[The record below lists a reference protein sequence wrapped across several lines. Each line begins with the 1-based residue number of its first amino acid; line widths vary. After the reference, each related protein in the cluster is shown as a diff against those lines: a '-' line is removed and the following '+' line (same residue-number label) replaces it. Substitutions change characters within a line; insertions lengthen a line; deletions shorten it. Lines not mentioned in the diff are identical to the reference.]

1 MKRKILSVLGVLM
14 AVLIFC
20 GCSNLSTASGN
31 LSTDGAQSSGG
42 SGESVSTE
50 QGGEENI
57 GESNEK
63 GEHEFRLAAG
73 KMGYSDEQIDEII
86 EYGNVTLKQ
95 LLTPEE
101 NDSTDIEVK
110 TSPDGS
116 YAFGG
121 YWYFDGG
128 ARLGCVYLKNLSTG
142 KITVLNERLT
152 GYSCYGFTADGS
164 IYFFDYALSAENRS
178 ILNFYSPENVRLP
191 YDSWSPDGNGALIWN
206 RVDYIASEDALL
218 TFWVNVDEDFSPD
231 GNTVYPQ
238 YEYCTALIHCGDLSV
253 EEQSTGIQL
262 RTNKYGQIVTPELD
276 RRDSSEKKVVLI
288 DDEYQIDF
296 SPLEITPQA
305 RRSLS

>member
-14 AVLIFC
+14 AVLM
-20 GCSNLSTASGN
+20 STAV
-31 LSTDGAQSSGG
+31 LTACEKAPAGADSSGG
-42 SGESVSTE
+42 SGESSAQGSKVSGESTE
-50 QGGEENI
+50 SEAEL
-57 GESNEK
+57 
-63 GEHEFRLAAG
+63 RALAAE
-73 KMGYSDEQIDEII
+73 MGYSDEQIDEITG
-86 EYGNVTLKQ
+86 YGLALEQ

-101 NDSTDIEVK
+101 NDSTDIAVK

-253 EEQSTGIQL
+253 EEQSTGIPL
-262 RTNKYGQIVTPELD
+262 RTNEYSQIVTPELD
-276 RRDSSEKKVVLI
+276 RRDSSERKVVLI

-296 SPLEITPQA
+296 SPLGITPQA

>member
-14 AVLIFC
+14 AVLMV
-20 GCSNLSTASGN
+20 LTA
-31 LSTDGAQSSGG
+31 LAACEKAPAGADSGG
-42 SGESVSTE
+42 SGESSAQGSKVSGESTE
-50 QGGEENI
+50 SEAEL
-57 GESNEK
+57 
-63 GEHEFRLAAG
+63 RALAAE
-73 KMGYSDEQIDEII
+73 MGYSDEQIDEII

-101 NDSTDIEVK
+101 NDSTDIAVK
-110 TSPDGS
+110 ISPDGS

-253 EEQSTGIQL
+253 EEQSTGIPL
-262 RTNKYGQIVTPELD
+262 RTNKYSQIVTPELD
-276 RRDSSEKKVVLI
+276 RRDSSERKVVLI

-296 SPLEITPQA
+296 SPLGITPQG

>member
-1 MKRKILSVLGVLM
+1 MKRKILSVLAVLM
-14 AVLIFC
+14 AVI
-20 GCSNLSTASGN
+20 LSTAAFSACN
-31 LSTDGAQSSGG
+31 KAPAGADSSGG
-42 SGESVSTE
+42 SGESSAQGSKVS
-50 QGGEENI
+50 
-57 GESNEK
+57 GESTKSEA
-63 GEHEFRLAAG
+63 ELRALAAE
-73 KMGYSDEQIDEII
+73 MGYSDEQIDEII

-101 NDSTDIEVK
+101 NDSTDIAVK

-191 YDSWSPDGNGALIWN
+191 YDSWSPDGNGVLIWN

-253 EEQSTGIQL
+253 EEQSTGIPL
-262 RTNKYGQIVTPELD
+262 RTNKYSQIVTPELD
-276 RRDSSEKKVVLI
+276 RRDSSERKVALI

-296 SPLEITPQA
+296 SPLGITPQA

>member
-1 MKRKILSVLGVLM
+1 MKRKILSVLGVLI
-14 AVLIFC
+14 AVLM
-20 GCSNLSTASGN
+20 STAV
-31 LSTDGAQSSGG
+31 LTACEKAPAGADSSGG
-42 SGESVSTE
+42 SGESSAQGSKVSGESTE
-50 QGGEENI
+50 SEAEL
-57 GESNEK
+57 
-63 GEHEFRLAAG
+63 RALAAE
-73 KMGYSDEQIDEII
+73 MGYSDEQIDEII

-101 NDSTDIEVK
+101 NDSTDIAVK

-253 EEQSTGIQL
+253 EEQSTGIPL
-262 RTNKYGQIVTPELD
+262 RTNKYSQIVTPELD
-276 RRDSSEKKVVLI
+276 RRDSSERKVVLI

-296 SPLEITPQA
+296 SPLGITPQA

>member
-14 AVLIFC
+14 AVLM
-20 GCSNLSTASGN
+20 STAAFSACNKIPAGADSGGSSGN
-31 LSTDGAQSSGG
+31 L
-42 SGESVSTE
+42 STE
-50 QGGEENI
+50 QGGEENM

-73 KMGYSDEQIDEII
+73 KMGYSDEQIDEITG
-86 EYGNVTLKQ
+86 YGLALEQ
-95 LLTPEE
+95 LLKPEG
-101 NDSTDIEVK
+101 NNSADIEVK
-110 TSPDGS
+110 ISPNRR
-116 YAFGG
+116 YALGG

-206 RVDYIASEDALL
+206 GVDYIASEDALL

-253 EEQSTGIQL
+253 EEQSTGIPL
-262 RTNKYGQIVTPELD
+262 RTNKYSQIVTPELD
-276 RRDSSEKKVVLI
+276 RRDSSDRKVVLI

-296 SPLEITPQA
+296 SPLGITPQA

>member
-1 MKRKILSVLGVLM
+1 MKRKIISVLGVLM
-14 AVLIFC
+14 AVLM
-20 GCSNLSTASGN
+20 STAAFSACN
-31 LSTDGAQSSGG
+31 KAPTGAENSGG
-42 SGESVSTE
+42 SRESSAQGSKVSGESTE
-50 QGGEENI
+50 SEAEL
-57 GESNEK
+57 
-63 GEHEFRLAAG
+63 RALAAE
-73 KMGYSDEQIDEII
+73 MGYSDEQIDEII

-101 NDSTDIEVK
+101 NDSTDIAVK

-128 ARLGCVYLKNLSTG
+128 ARLGCAYLKNLSTG

-253 EEQSTGIQL
+253 EEQSTGIPL
-262 RTNKYGQIVTPELD
+262 RTNKYSQIVTPELD
-276 RRDSSEKKVVLI
+276 RRDSSDRKVVLI

-296 SPLEITPQA
+296 SPLGITPQA

>member
-1 MKRKILSVLGVLM
+1 MKRKILSVLSVLM
-14 AVLIFC
+14 AVLMA
-20 GCSNLSTASGN
+20 LTA
-31 LSTDGAQSSGG
+31 LAACEKAPAGADSSGG
-42 SGESVSTE
+42 SGESSAQGSKVSGESTE
-50 QGGEENI
+50 SEAEL
-57 GESNEK
+57 
-63 GEHEFRLAAG
+63 RALAAE
-73 KMGYSDEQIDEII
+73 MGYSDEQIDEII

-101 NDSTDIEVK
+101 NDSTDIAVK

-128 ARLGCVYLKNLSTG
+128 ARFGCVYLKNLSTG

-253 EEQSTGIQL
+253 EEQSTGIPL
-262 RTNKYGQIVTPELD
+262 RTNKYSQIVTPELD
-276 RRDSSEKKVVLI
+276 RRDSSDRKVVLI

-296 SPLEITPQA
+296 SPLGITPQA

>member
-1 MKRKILSVLGVLM
+1 MKRKILSVLGVLV
-14 AVLIFC
+14 AVLMA
-20 GCSNLSTASGN
+20 LTA
-31 LSTDGAQSSGG
+31 LAACEKTPAGAENSGG
-42 SGESVSTE
+42 SSESSAQGSKASGESTE
-50 QGGEENI
+50 SEAEL
-57 GESNEK
+57 
-63 GEHEFRLAAG
+63 RALAAE
-73 KMGYSDEQIDEII
+73 MGYSDEQIDEII

-101 NDSTDIEVK
+101 NDSTDIAVK
-110 TSPDGS
+110 ISLDGS

-253 EEQSTGIQL
+253 EEQSTGIPL

-276 RRDSSEKKVVLI
+276 RRDSSERKVVLI

-296 SPLEITPQA
+296 SPLGITPQA

>member
-14 AVLIFC
+14 AVLM
-20 GCSNLSTASGN
+20 STAV
-31 LSTDGAQSSGG
+31 LSACNKAPTGAENN
-42 SGESVSTE
+42 GEPSVSESAE
-50 QGGEENI
+50 QGGEESM

-101 NDSTDIEVK
+101 NDSTDIAVK

-253 EEQSTGIQL
+253 EEQSTGIPL

-276 RRDSSEKKVVLI
+276 RRDSSKKKVVLI

>member
-14 AVLIFC
+14 AVL
-20 GCSNLSTASGN
+20 LSTAA
-31 LSTDGAQSSGG
+31 LSACNKAPAGANSSGG
-42 SGESVSTE
+42 SGESSAQGSKVSGESTE
-50 QGGEENI
+50 SEAEL
-57 GESNEK
+57 
-63 GEHEFRLAAG
+63 RALAAE
-73 KMGYSDEQIDEII
+73 MGYSDEQIDEII

-101 NDSTDIEVK
+101 NDSTDIAVK

-253 EEQSTGIQL
+253 EEQSTGIPL
-262 RTNKYGQIVTPELD
+262 RTNKYSQIVTPELD
-276 RRDSSEKKVVLI
+276 RRDSSDRKVVLI

-296 SPLEITPQA
+296 SPLGITPQA

>member
-14 AVLIFC
+14 AVLM
-20 GCSNLSTASGN
+20 STAVLTACEKAPAGAENNGGN
-31 LSTDGAQSSGG
+31 GESSAQGSKV
-42 SGESVSTE
+42 SGESTE
-50 QGGEENI
+50 SEAEL
-57 GESNEK
+57 
-63 GEHEFRLAAG
+63 RALAAE
-73 KMGYSDEQIDEII
+73 MGYSDEQIDEII

-101 NDSTDIEVK
+101 NDSTDIAVK
-110 TSPDGS
+110 TSPDGR
-116 YAFGG
+116 YALGG

-253 EEQSTGIQL
+253 EEQSTGIPL
-262 RTNKYGQIVTPELD
+262 RTNKYSQIVTPELD
-276 RRDSSEKKVVLI
+276 RRDSSERKVVLI

-296 SPLEITPQA
+296 SPLGITPQA

>member
-1 MKRKILSVLGVLM
+1 MKRKILSVLGVLV
-14 AVLIFC
+14 AVLMA
-20 GCSNLSTASGN
+20 LTA
-31 LSTDGAQSSGG
+31 LAACKKTPAGAENSGG
-42 SGESVSTE
+42 SSESSAQGSKASGESTE
-50 QGGEENI
+50 SEAEL
-57 GESNEK
+57 
-63 GEHEFRLAAG
+63 RALAAE
-73 KMGYSDEQIDEII
+73 MGYSDEQIDEII

-101 NDSTDIEVK
+101 NDSTDIAVK
-110 TSPDGS
+110 ISLDGS

-253 EEQSTGIQL
+253 EEQSTGIPL

-276 RRDSSEKKVVLI
+276 RRDSSERKVVLI

-296 SPLEITPQA
+296 SPLGITPQA

>member
-1 MKRKILSVLGVLM
+1 MKRKILSVLGVLV
-14 AVLIFC
+14 AVLMA
-20 GCSNLSTASGN
+20 LTAHAACEK
-31 LSTDGAQSSGG
+31 TPAGAENSGG
-42 SGESVSTE
+42 SSESSAQGSKASGESTE
-50 QGGEENI
+50 SEAEL
-57 GESNEK
+57 
-63 GEHEFRLAAG
+63 RALAAE
-73 KMGYSDEQIDEII
+73 MGYSDEQIDEII

-101 NDSTDIEVK
+101 NDSTDIAVK
-110 TSPDGS
+110 ISLDGS

-253 EEQSTGIQL
+253 EEQSTGIPL

-276 RRDSSEKKVVLI
+276 RRDSSERKVVLI

-296 SPLEITPQA
+296 SPLGITPQA